1 MKLSPIPDESQR
13 LGEGNCPWGAR
24 TRCHPGYFTL
34 LRYYGRKNV
43 SSSSSGFT
51 LIELLVVII
60 IVGILGA
67 IALPSFLNQT
77 ARARHSEAVTYLA
90 ATNRAQ
96 QAYYQERL
104 QFATSMA
111 ALGLGYSEQTEQY
124 TYAFETPTVPTAGIE
139 VVATPVNPAIR
150 GFVGTVFIDHGANDD
165 VAFGA
170 MLCSGDFGTAPE
182 LTYTAGAD
190 GRINV
195 AGCQAY

>member
-1 MKLSPIPDESQR
+1 MKLSPIPDQSPW
-13 LGEGNCPWGAR
+13 LGDGNRPWITGASFP
-24 TRCHPGYFTL
+24 PGYFTL
-34 LRYYGRKNV
+34 LRYYSKKNIG
-43 SSSSSGFT
+43 SQGFT

-104 QFATSMA
+104 QFATSMV

-150 GFVGTVFIDHGANDD
+150 GFVGTVFIDRGAADD

-170 MLCSGDFGTAPE
+170 LLCSGDFGTAPE
-182 LTYTAGAD
+182 LAYATGAD

-195 AGCQAY
+195 TGCQGY